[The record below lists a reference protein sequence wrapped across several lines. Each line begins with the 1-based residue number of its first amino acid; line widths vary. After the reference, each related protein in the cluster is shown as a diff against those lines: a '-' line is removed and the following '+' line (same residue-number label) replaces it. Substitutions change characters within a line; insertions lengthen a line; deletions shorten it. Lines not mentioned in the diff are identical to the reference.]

1 MGTQH
6 RALARLSRPQ
16 AVSLWRAPSI
26 ALELQDCG
34 KWEVPKHQGREGPDP
49 GSERVWDLEHQQ
61 MGEPSQVGKTC
72 LMHVRV
78 FLKTS
83 NAEM

>member
-16 AVSLWRAPSI
+16 TVTLWRAPST
-26 ALELQDCG
+26 ALELQDYG
-34 KWEVPKHQGREGPDP
+34 KWEVPEHQGREGLDP
-49 GSERVWDLEHQQ
+49 GSERVWDIEHHH

-83 NAEM
+83 KAEM